1 MEPTHRKIQALVD
14 MFLNGELLLP
24 EMQRK
29 YVWRSTQV
37 RDLLDS
43 IYRDY
48 PSGSILIWETE
59 NLPEV
64 KTRSFEKRTE
74 QPIGKRLLL
83 LDGQQRITS
92 LSSIVEGLAVRI
104 REGSSIKEKFID
116 IYFNVDHPDESDGL
130 AGQVPQYDAGDF
142 VEAKWADDG
151 EFYPARILKTSSKG
165 FYVEYD
171 DGIKA
176 WSEEVRDL
184 GDESKKELFFQIRN
198 KKIEN
203 KPNWIS
209 VTKLFKEGVGSILR
223 ELKIGPDSPNYDKY
237 NLRLNQLYNRKEH
250 YLYPI
255 QIIRDK
261 HYDEVT
267 DIFIRVNS
275 SGTRLR
281 GSDLALAQIT
291 SVWPGSMKHFEDF
304 VDKCIAKD
312 FYLDENFLVRCLVT
326 IASGQA
332 KFDRM
337 SRMNADNLKQSWDLT
352 KKGVQNT
359 INFLKHNAYVDS
371 SALLPSP
378 VLIVPLV
385 YYSAKKHLTET
396 RETENGFLLWFYAA
410 AVWARYSGTMETKL
424 SQDITALSELKPWKH
439 VLDNIWQVVS
449 KDRQLTLEDF
459 RGKNVNSPLFFLMYV
474 LARKNKAKDLETGNV
489 ISYTNFGKNN
499 EIEYDHIFPKSKLET
514 YLKNQL
520 DKSERTKLINE
531 ICNLAFMTK
540 GGNIIKTNDDPAT
553 YFPKVSKKYGDDY
566 FQRQQIPFD
575 PKLLDYDKYEKF
587 LNKRAELLCNEAI
600 TIDTNAR
607 KSQLSLLRNSSS
619 ACAMI

>member
-59 NLPEV
+59 TLPEV
-64 KTRSFEKRTE
+64 KARSFEKKNE

-92 LSSIVEGLAVRI
+92 LASILEGVAIRI
-104 REGSSIKEKFID
+104 REGSSIKERAID
-116 IYFNVDHPDESDGL
+116 IFFNLDHPDE
-130 AGQVPQYDAGDF
+130 ANGQVAELPQFDAGNV
-142 VEAKWADDG
+142 VEAKWEEDG
-151 EFYPARILKTSSKG
+151 EFYPAKILKTTEKA

-171 DGIKA
+171 DGTKA
-176 WSEEVRDL
+176 IAEEVRDL
-184 GDESKKELFFQIRN
+184 SDESKKELFFQIRN

-223 ELKIGPDSPNYDKY
+223 QLKVGPDSPNYDKY
-237 NLRLNQLYNRKEH
+237 NERLNQLYNRKEH

-255 QIIRDK
+255 QIIRNK
-261 HYDEVT
+261 SYNEVT

-291 SVWPGSMKHFEDF
+291 CVWPGSMKYFEDF

-312 FYLDENFLVRCLVT
+312 FYLDENFLARCLVA
-326 IASGQA
+326 IATDQA
-332 KFDRM
+332 KFDKM
-337 SRMNADNLKQSWDLT
+337 SRMSAHKLKQSWDLT
-352 KKGVQNT
+352 KKGIQNT
-359 INFLKHNAYVDS
+359 INFLKHNAFVDS
-371 SALLPSP
+371 SAMLPSP
-378 VLIVPLV
+378 ILLVPLV
-385 YYSAKKHLTET
+385 YYSAKKNLTESK
-396 RETENGFLLWFYAA
+396 ESENGFLLWFYNAA
-410 AVWARYSGTMETKL
+410 IWARYSGAMETKL
-424 SQDITALSELKPWKH
+424 TQDLMSFSKLKPWQT
-439 VLDNIWQVVS
+439 LLENIWQLVS
-449 KDRQLTLEDF
+449 RDRYVSPEDF
-459 RGKNVNSPLFFLMYV
+459 RGKTVNSPLFFMMYV

-489 ISYTNFGKNN
+489 ISYTNFGKKN

-514 YLKNQL
+514 FYKEGI
-520 DKSERTKLINE
+520 DKSERTKLIND

-540 GGNIIKTNDDPAT
+540 QGNIIKTNDDPET
-553 YFPKVSKKYGDDY
+553 YFEKVSKKYGGFDY
-566 FQRQQIPFD
+566 FNRQAIPYASN
-575 PKLLDYDKYEKF
+575 LLPYEKYEKF
-587 LNKRAELLCNEAI
+587 LDKRAQLLAQ
-600 TIDTNAR
+600 TTNGFL
-607 KSQLSLLRNSSS
+607 KSFK
-619 ACAMI
+619 